1 MKRFI
6 PGLLLLSACASS
18 APDFAS
24 SKSERAERRE
34 PSVARLRAGETNDND
49 AFDDYLRYFKA
60 YPERDVRK
68 IDVTDRSIVTFVDWD
83 GNPIADA
90 PVRFT
95 ADGAEVYRAR
105 TTAAGQVMLPS
116 AALGVRARTI
126 EATVDGKRVSFR
138 REDRSEVTVN
148 LPQPERDEIDV
159 DIAFCLDTTGSMGD
173 EIDRIKSTM
182 NDVVERLG
190 RLSPRPRLRWGMV
203 CYRDRGD
210 EYVTKRFQFT
220 TRLADFV
227 DDLDHLRAEAGGDYE
242 EDVNAGLDA
251 AVNQLDWSRRDAIR
265 VLFLIGDAPPHTDLG
280 TPYVTSMRTAVEK
293 GIKIYTIAASGLND
307 RGEFI
312 WRQLAQFTLA
322 KFMFISYGGSTP
334 HHVGGYKE
342 NNLDD
347 LMVRAV
353 KGELESLRARP
364 SPRRQQPREYGR
376 GREPDD
382 FREWQK

>member
-1 MKRFI
+1 MKRFT
-6 PGLLLLSACASS
+6 PVLLLLSACASM
-18 APDFAS
+18 APSGDYRPSDAKRDAS
-24 SKSERAERRE
+24 T
-34 PSVARLRAGETNDND
+34 ARLRAGETNDND
-49 AFDDYLRYFKA
+49 GFDDYLRYFKA

-68 IDVTDRSIVTFVDWD
+68 IDITDRTVVTFVDRD
-83 GNPIADA
+83 GLPVSDA

-95 ADGAEVYRAR
+95 ADGSEVYRAR
-105 TTAAGQVMLPS
+105 TTAAGQVMFPG
-116 AALGVRARTI
+116 AALGVRSRTI
-126 EATVDGKRVSFR
+126 EASVDGKRVSFR
-138 REDRSEVTVN
+138 RDDRVEVTVN
-148 LPQPERDEIDV
+148 LPQPDRDEVDV
-159 DIAFCLDTTGSMGD
+159 DVAFCLDTTGSMGD

-182 NDVVERLG
+182 ADVVDRLG
-190 RLSPRPRLRWGMV
+190 GLHPRPRLRWGMV

-220 TRLADFV
+220 TRLDDFI
-227 DDLDHLRAEAGGDYE
+227 DDLNHLRAEAGGDYE

-251 AVNQLDWSRRDAIR
+251 AVNELDWSRRDAIR
-265 VLFLIGDAPPHTDLG
+265 VLFLIGDAPPHMDRG

-307 RGEFI
+307 KGEFI

-334 HHVGGYKE
+334 HHVGEYKE

-353 KGELESLRARP
+353 KGEIESLRARP
-364 SPRRQQPREYGR
+364 RSSQQRPRESGR
-376 GREPDD
+376 GRDPDD